1 MADGSRVGWFQ
12 GGKRKF
18 LEYPNPLVRMLDFYD
33 MKTARLLPTRVKR
46 GFGSAF
52 GDVKH
57 GRFDLGKKAGYLH
70 DTAR

>member
-1 MADGSRVGWFQ
+1 
-12 GGKRKF
+12 
-18 LEYPNPLVRMLDFYD
+18 MLDFYD